1 MAHGAEYVLGRDISG
16 SIRLDAQHLL
26 WKLHKGYEL
35 HPAIPITKDMKIAD
49 LGTGTAIWI
58 LDLARQVPSSVQL
71 HGFDIS
77 GDQFPLKELWPQNV
91 TLGLLNSFSEPPEAF
106 SGQYDVVHLR
116 MWASNLRESDTSS
129 LVNHVKNLLS
139 MFFSPFFFFF
149 SWFVWLH
156 YNADNLGNLLTGP
169 GGYLQWEDADLVH
182 QRVQGVTGLAFEQR
196 MNHIFKRAG
205 IDYSWVSDLP
215 NRLHQDGFTV
225 HDADSCCFEPHLMQL
240 CTNTYLMA
248 IQEIL
253 HGIKRAYSESLTLF
267 ITEQERLL
275 SDMTRQKAEG
285 IIYNWSP
292 VSVLAQIRPGHVT
305 VGDTGDGD

>member
-1 MAHGAEYVLGRDISG
+1 MAHGTEYVLGRDISG

-77 GDQFPLKELWPQNV
+77 GDQFPLKELWPQN
-91 TLGLLNSFSEPPEAF
+91 PPEAF

-129 LVNHVKNLLS
+129 LVNHVKNLLK
-139 MFFSPFFFFF
+139 
-149 SWFVWLH
+149 
-156 YNADNLGNLLTGP
+156 P

-182 QRVQGVTGLAFEQR
+182 QRVQGATGLEFEQS
-196 MNHIFKRAG
+196 MNHIFERAG

-253 HGIKRAYSESLTLF
+253 HGIKRAYPESLTRF

-275 SDMTRQKAEG
+275 SDMTRKKAEG

-292 VSVLAQIRPGHVT
+292 VSVLAQIRPRHVT
-305 VGDTGDGD
+305 VPDTGDGDQ